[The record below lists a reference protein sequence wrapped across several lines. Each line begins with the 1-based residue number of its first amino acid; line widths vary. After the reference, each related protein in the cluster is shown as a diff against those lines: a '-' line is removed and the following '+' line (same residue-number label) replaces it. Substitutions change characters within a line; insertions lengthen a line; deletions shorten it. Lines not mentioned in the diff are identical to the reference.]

1 MTGAI
6 TFMEAKTMDKQSL
19 PKLETE
25 GFTIVSAQRA
35 SVSTGALSDGVSW
48 RERAS
53 GLMRRVGIPG
63 SESLRPGKQITDVD
77 PAYKK
82 LLIKTGI
89 CAGVAIVLLVVSSI
103 GTPVTQD
110 ITNTINQVVNHE
122 FDIDKDI
129 GRLKFVKTL
138 DESRAVFSAG
148 PGVLATYP
156 ADGKIVTR
164 YGEGGSKGVRIDMT
178 GNAACIAKG
187 TVTAVGEI
195 GNMGYV
201 KIELD
206 TGETLVY
213 HNVMPAVQVNDI
225 VMPGQTV
232 GAVSGEYLYLEM
244 MDGEEYIDP
253 ITYIEQ
259 RVAAV
264 LQ

>member
-1 MTGAI
+1 
-6 TFMEAKTMDKQSL
+6 MDKQIL

-25 GFTIVSAQRA
+25 GFTIVSTPRV
-35 SVSTGALSDGVSW
+35 SVSTGVLSDGVSW
-48 RERAS
+48 REKAL
-53 GLMRRVGIPG
+53 GLMRRAGIPG
-63 SESLRPGKQITDVD
+63 GESLRPSKQIADVD

-82 LLIKTGI
+82 LLVKTGI
-89 CAGVAIVLLVVSSI
+89 CAGLAIVLLVVSSI
-103 GTPVTQD
+103 DTPVTQD

-138 DESRAVFSAG
+138 DETRAVFSAG

-164 YGEGGSKGVRIDMT
+164 FGEGGSKGVRIDMT

-195 GNMGYV
+195 GSMGYV
-201 KIELD
+201 KVVLD
-206 TGETLVY
+206 TGEMLAY
-213 HNVMPAVQVNDI
+213 YNVMPAVQVRDI

-232 GAVSGEYLYLEM
+232 GTVSGEYLYMEM